1 MFRLPPPPR
10 FTLPPPPKLSS
21 DIFDRKLL
29 SRLTCSSIRQQQQQH
44 RLFTNPRLIA
54 ISSISFLIVLLLCTL
69 LFMLIHFY
77 RRQRSSDYGHTQK
90 PLSTLNMKPKNSTMH
105 TSRSYESISSQHTG
119 VYIESIDTSATTFST
134 DQSNVIC
141 LYCHRER
148 VYSNAS
154 LPPYYHTL
162 DTLSS

>member
-1 MFRLPPPPR
+1 MMFRLPPPPR
-10 FTLPPPPKLSS
+10 FTLPPPPKPSS

-29 SRLTCSSIRQQQQQH
+29 SQLTCSSIRQQH
-44 RLFTNPRLIA
+44 RLLTNPRLIA
-54 ISSISFLIVLLLCTL
+54 ISSISFLIVLFLCTL

-77 RRQRSSDYGHTQK
+77 RRQRSSDYSNTPK
-90 PLSTLNMKPKNSTMH
+90 PLSTLNMKPKNSTMY

-119 VYIESIDTSATTFST
+119 VYVESIDTSATTFST
-134 DQSNVIC
+134 DQTNVIC